1 MNDKEIKTTLLKLL
15 QKIAP
20 EIEPDLLDDDEDIRE
35 TYGIDSYDFL
45 QFIVGLDDA
54 YGIETPEED
63 YGKIST
69 LRALIDYIK
78 LAKEQT

>member
-1 MNDKEIKTTLLKLL
+1 MNDQDIKTTLLKLL

-35 TYGIDSYDFL
+35 TYGIDSFDFL

>member
-1 MNDKEIKTTLLKLL
+1 MNDQDIKTTLLKLL

-45 QFIVGLDDA
+45 QFIVGLDEA
-54 YGIETPEED
+54 YGIETPEDD